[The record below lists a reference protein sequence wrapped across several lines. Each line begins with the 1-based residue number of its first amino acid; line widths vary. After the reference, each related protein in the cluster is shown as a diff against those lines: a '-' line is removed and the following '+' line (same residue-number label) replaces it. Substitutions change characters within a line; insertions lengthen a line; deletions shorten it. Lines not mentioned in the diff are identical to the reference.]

1 MMDRKQALLR
11 HAAGPTEEPNAFYS
25 VPDHDFY
32 HFLLGAWKRNL
43 EWREFGGTFPHVRT
57 SNTVVLIEEFHRLD
71 SEPSTRYLKWS
82 FGKSLHKNDLR
93 FGYIMKFVSQPRSHD
108 MMLEWQYTGDTCR
121 GQYIDKSAVAVLNF
135 FLRSSTVLATYRV
148 TDENTIA
155 ICITEVDN
163 KQQPTIQYGNMF
175 RIDPALYAPKQE
187 PNNNNNKAA

>member
-93 FGYIMKFVSQPRSHD
+93 FGYIMKVCSFVRNLVSLHLASLLQAHSCLCISTLQFVSQPRSHD
-108 MMLEWQYTGDTCR
+108 MMLEWQYTG
-121 GQYIDKSAVAVLNF
+121 ISFLPALF
-135 FLRSSTVLATYRV
+135 FLFFYSVSS
-148 TDENTIA
+148 
-155 ICITEVDN
+155 
-163 KQQPTIQYGNMF
+163 
-175 RIDPALYAPKQE
+175 
-187 PNNNNNKAA
+187 